1 MENEFV
7 YVVYGKGKVKGRFQW
22 VKIKEYDDLKAANRK
37 AREMFYLLGWEEVTV
52 ERERKIKMAMI
63 PELEEAEY
71 QIFKERQRALIA
83 ESKISGIKKNL
94 RDRVNLEL

>member
-7 YVVYGKGKVKGRFQW
+7 YVVYGKGKFKGRFQW

-52 ERERKIKMAMI
+52 ERERNVSSFI
-63 PELEEAEY
+63 EEC
-71 QIFKERQRALIA
+71 Q
-83 ESKISGIKKNL
+83 
-94 RDRVNLEL
+94 